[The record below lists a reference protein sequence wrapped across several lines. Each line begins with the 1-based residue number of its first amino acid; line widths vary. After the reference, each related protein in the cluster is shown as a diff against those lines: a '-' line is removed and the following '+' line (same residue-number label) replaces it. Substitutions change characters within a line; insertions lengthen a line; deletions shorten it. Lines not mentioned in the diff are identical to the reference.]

1 VFSLNGL
8 KSGKDGFSESRIH
21 RLCCFI
27 TPQRISDSFQG
38 KIVAFASTVFF
49 KTILNRQPNEF
60 YPHLSINFGIT
71 VLAILERNNTM
82 DEKLQQVGQP
92 EPVTRLQSVMN
103 ERRQDAAVHE
113 QLRQLKI
120 DIEAEDLLIN
130 SIPTEGVEVRVL
142 SMMQDKIFQ
151 MRDKLAD
158 RKIGFE
164 LLRLINIKG
173 SKENAA
179 AWLSSQIDSLEQ

>member
-1 VFSLNGL
+1 M
-8 KSGKDGFSESRIH
+8 DG
-21 RLCCFI
+21 
-27 TPQRISDSFQG
+27 
-38 KIVAFASTVFF
+38 
-49 KTILNRQPNEF
+49 
-60 YPHLSINFGIT
+60 
-71 VLAILERNNTM
+71 
-82 DEKLQQVGQP
+82 KLQQVGQP

-151 MRDKLAD
+151 MRNKLAD

-179 AWLSSQIDSLEQ
+179 AWLSEQIDSLER